1 MKEAT
6 LDVLGV
12 GNALV
17 DVLSRAD
24 DAFLREQ
31 GLIKGT
37 MALID
42 GPRAQRLYA
51 AMGPGIEASGGS
63 AGNTIAGLA
72 VLGRCCA
79 YVGRVL
85 DDSLGRVFSHDLRS
99 LGVRFETPM
108 ASDGPATGRCLILV
122 TPDAQRTLNTYL
134 GACVGLGPDDID
146 DSLVAEAQ
154 ITYLEGYLFDPPDAK
169 RAFRKAVAAA
179 HAAGRKVAL
188 SLSDP
193 FCVERARA
201 EFETLVDQHVDILF
215 ANEIEI
221 CALYQVERFEDA
233 IDRVRDHCEI
243 AALTR
248 SEKGSVV
255 VSADGVQRIA
265 PSPVETPI
273 DTTGAGDLYAAGFLH
288 GLTTGRDLETCGNLA
303 SLVAAEAV
311 SHFGPR
317 PERNLQELVAAAGLA
332 HP

>member
-1 MKEAT
+1 MSETT
-6 LDVLGV
+6 LDVLGI
-12 GNALV
+12 GNAMV

-24 DAFLREQ
+24 DSFVLEH
-31 GLIKGT
+31 GLTKGT

-42 GPRAQRLYA
+42 GAKAQELYA
-51 AMGPGIEASGGS
+51 AMGPGVEASGGS

-72 VLGRCCA
+72 ALGSRCA
-79 YVGRVL
+79 YVGRVR
-85 DDSLGRVFSHDLRS
+85 DDALGRIFSHDLRS

-108 ASDGPATGRCLILV
+108 ASDGPETGRCLILV
-122 TPDAQRTLNTYL
+122 TPDAQRTMNTYL

-146 DSLVAEAQ
+146 ESLVSEAE

-188 SLSDP
+188 TLSDP
-193 FCVERARA
+193 LCVQRARA
-201 EFETLVDQHVDILF
+201 EFEALVDQHVDILF
-215 ANEIEI
+215 ANELEI
-221 CALYQVERFEDA
+221 RALYELERFEEA

-248 SEKGSVV
+248 SEKGSII
-255 VSADGVQRIA
+255 VSRDGIQRVDA
-265 PSPVETPI
+265 SPVETLV
-273 DTTGAGDLYAAGFLH
+273 DSTGAGDLYAAGFLY
-288 GLTTGRDLETCGNLA
+288 GLTTGRDLATCGRLA

-317 PERNLQELVAAAGLA
+317 PERNLRELVAEAGLA
-332 HP
+332 A